1 MYNQL
6 KENLTESETKFKPL
20 TLVERL
26 RDLNRDNKRTH
37 VICQCWCFIIRS
49 VRVRPDYTDYNW
61 VTSIYNM
68 FVPKYLNR
76 YVLIN
81 DNTNN
86 CNRTQS
92 DLDEIVKRKKR
103 KLFSCYYYDTT

>member
-1 MYNQL
+1 MCNQL

-20 TLVERL
+20 PLVERI

-37 VICQCWCFIIRS
+37 VKCQCGCFIIRS
-49 VRVRPDYTDYNW
+49 VRIGPNYIDYNW
-61 VTSIYNM
+61 ITSIYNM
-68 FVPKYLNR
+68 IVPKYKKG

-86 CNRTQS
+86 CNHTQS
-92 DLDEIVKRKKR
+92 DLDEIVKRKNA
-103 KLFSCYYYDTT
+103 KLFSYYCYDTT

>member
-6 KENLTESETKFKPL
+6 HENLTESETKYKPS

-37 VICQCWCFIIRS
+37 VKCQCGCFIIRS
-49 VRVRPDYTDYNW
+49 VRVRPDYIDYNW
-61 VTSIYNM
+61 IISIYNM
-68 FVPKYLNR
+68 FVSKYKNG

-86 CNRTQS
+86 CNHTQS

-103 KLFSCYYYDTT
+103 KTIFILLL